1 MFYDVFENLCKT
13 HGVKPNTVTKAIGLS
28 TATST
33 NWKTSGRVPS
43 GDALIKVAE
52 YFGVSVD
59 YLLERE
65 QDTKKE
71 PAPEVRED
79 ERTKK
84 LMHYWNILT
93 PEQQDRFIALMKDL
107 VE

>member
-1 MFYDVFENLCKT
+1 MFFEHFVYLCKKK
-13 HGVKPNTVTKAIGLS
+13 GVSPSKATADSGINKSAVTY
-28 TATST
+28 
-33 NWKTSGRVPS
+33 WKNNPDARPS
-43 GDALIKVAE
+43 GKNAQKLCE
-52 YFGVSVD
+52 YFGISIGEL
-59 YLLERE
+59 YGE